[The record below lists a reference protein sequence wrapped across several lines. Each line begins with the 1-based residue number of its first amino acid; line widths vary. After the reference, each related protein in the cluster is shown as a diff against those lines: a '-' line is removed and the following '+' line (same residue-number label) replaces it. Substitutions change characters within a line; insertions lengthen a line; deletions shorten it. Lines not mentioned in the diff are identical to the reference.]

1 MRRMQKLK
9 SSLLLSFKKE
19 NSFFFFEK
27 KKQKTFALALG
38 ALLALAGCQGPP
50 PSAYTEGPGAERLAT
65 VPVGRNDAGEAC
77 TQDGR
82 PGDIAASVYC
92 GTWEQP
98 SAHVSLTTSAGQSL
112 ASLAGT
118 GPWRD
123 SLETRLSCTS
133 QTPATLLQHY
143 PAILL
148 TCTTRLGGWPQIAL
162 VAEVDGKFWLADG
175 VRPALPAIERSIG
188 VLSGAVPPNAITAAP
203 VSAGLTAQRLAA
215 KSFSSGDIG
224 QYQTLIRAA
233 NRANMEGNFAGAEAA
248 YRAARALQERV
259 QGTDSPALA
268 TTLAGE
274 ALQLSNQG
282 RFVAATAMFDRAA
295 ALADAEN
302 QPDPLARPLLLHYR
316 ALHLLNQGRVTEAL
330 VLLRQ
335 AEQGYS
341 AILPPQ
347 SLIAAVHSSD
357 QAARLD
363 NQELLSDQTE
373 RRALLGVVETRRAEA
388 RAMRLAG
395 QLQGSM
401 AMANEAADLVSARG
415 VMEQQ
420 VTARMFRTSAFIDD
434 AAGKHDAAL
443 AALTRSAAA
452 FGTALPGSRTYAE
465 TSLLLAAR
473 LAASGHADTA
483 LAACR
488 EGATVLRT
496 ANSGTNGQFLLP
508 CLALL
513 AAAAQQ
519 QAATAPDQAQ
529 ATLSEMFEMGQL
541 ARGSITSQQ
550 IAQASARLSENAR
563 DPRVSALIRAR
574 DDQAA
579 ELAELYQARDQSK
592 VQRTDAARAAD
603 ADLVKRINALHLKQ
617 AETEASL
624 QAASP
629 NYGQLVQ
636 QVVTAHDVLAALHP
650 GEAFVATV
658 LGHDTGWTFLL
669 RGGKIMVAPID
680 GGSEA
685 IAALVHRVRASMDA
699 ETEPPPPFD
708 IAAARQIYDLVLRGV
723 EPGLKGA
730 DALSVAPTGP
740 LLSLPF
746 AVMLT
751 GPAEQTDLSDAPFL
765 VRQVMIEHVPA
776 PANFISLRKLA
787 GTSRATRPWFGF
799 GDFHP
804 VTLAQAQASF
814 PAAACADSA
823 TLLASLPPLPGA
835 QIELEALR
843 RLTGATPNDELEG
856 EAFTVPAVQKAA
868 LKNVRILH
876 FATHALL
883 PTDLRCQNEP
893 ALVTSPPA
901 GAPDASGALLT
912 ASDVA
917 ALDLDADA
925 VVLSACN
932 TGGPGGTTSGE
943 SLTGLARSFFYAGA
957 RALLVTHW
965 SVNDRSTAYLVAL
978 TLSKSRADPALGLA
992 GALAA
997 AQRRLLSEAKGDVAV
1012 QAHPFYWAALA
1023 VIGEGMGAR
1032 RPNS

>member
-1 MRRMQKLK
+1 MSRMQTVKR
-9 SSLLLSFKKE
+9 SLLLSFKNE
-19 NSFFFFEK
+19 VFFSEEK
-27 KKQKTFALALG
+27 KRKTFVLALG
-38 ALLALAGCQGPP
+38 ALLAIAGCEGPP
-50 PSAYTEGPGAERLAT
+50 PGAYTEGAGAERLAT
-65 VPVGRNDAGEAC
+65 VPVGRNEAGEAC

-82 PGDIAASVYC
+82 AGDISASVYC

-98 SAHVSLTTSAGQSL
+98 SARVAMATGTGQSL
-112 ASLAGT
+112 ATLAGS
-118 GPWRD
+118 GSWRD
-123 SLETRLSCTS
+123 SLDTRLSCTG
-133 QTPATLLQHY
+133 QTQAMLLQRY

-148 TCTTRLGGWPQIAL
+148 SCTTRLGGWPQIAL
-162 VAEVDGKFWLADG
+162 VADVGGKFWLADG

-188 VLSGAVPPNAITAAP
+188 VLSGAVAASAIIQTP

-224 QYQTLIRAA
+224 QYQTLVRAA
-233 NRANMEGNFAGAEAA
+233 NRANMEGNFAGAETAF
-248 YRAARALQERV
+248 RAARALQERV

-268 TTLAGE
+268 ATLAGE

-282 RFVAATAMFDRAA
+282 RFVAATAMFERAGM
-295 ALADAEN
+295 LADAEN

-316 ALHLLNQGRVTEAL
+316 ALHLLNQDKVDQAL
-330 VLLRQ
+330 VLLRG
-335 AEQGYS
+335 AEQGY
-341 AILPPQ
+341 AALLPPS
-347 SLIAAVHSSD
+347 SLVAAADSRFP
-357 QAARLD
+357 QGQLD

-373 RRALLGVVETRRAEA
+373 RRALLGVVETRRAQA
-388 RAMRLAG
+388 RAWRLAG
-395 QLQGSM
+395 QVKRSM
-401 AMANEAADLVSARG
+401 AMQAEVEQLASARG
-415 VMEQQ
+415 VIEPQ
-420 VTARMFRTSAFIDD
+420 VTARLYRTSAFIDD
-434 AAGKHDAAL
+434 AVGDHAAAL
-443 AALTRSAAA
+443 SALTASAAA
-452 FGTALPGSRTYAE
+452 FGSALPGSRTYAE
-465 TSLLLAAR
+465 TALLLAAR
-473 LAASGHADTA
+473 LAESGQQTAA

-488 EGATVLRT
+488 EGAAVLRA

-513 AAAAQQ
+513 AAAAGQ

-529 ATLSEMFEMGQL
+529 ATLAEMFEMGQL

-579 ELAELYQARDQSK
+579 TLADLYQARDQSK
-592 VQRTDAARAAD
+592 FQRTEAARAAD
-603 ADLVKRINALHLKQ
+603 ATLVKRINALHQKQ
-617 AETEASL
+617 AETEAAL

-636 QVVTAHDVLAALHP
+636 QVVSAHDVLAALHP

-658 LGHDTGWTFLL
+658 LGHDSGWTFLL
-669 RGGKIMVAPID
+669 RGGKIMVAPIE
-680 GGSEA
+680 GGSAA
-685 IAALVHRVRASMDA
+685 IATLVKRVRASMDA

-708 IAAARQIYDLVLRGV
+708 IAAARAVYDLVLRGV

-751 GPAEQTDLSDAPFL
+751 GPAEQSDLSDAPFL

-787 GTSRATRPWFGF
+787 GTSHATRPWFGF

-823 TLLASLPPLPGA
+823 SLLASLPPLPGA

-843 RLTGATPNDELEG
+843 RLTGAAPDDELEG
-856 EAFTVPAVQKAA
+856 EAFTVPAVQKAM

-883 PTDLRCQNEP
+883 PTDLHCQNEP

-901 GAPDASGALLT
+901 GAADAGGALLT

-932 TGGPGGTTSGE
+932 TGGPGGSTSGE

-965 SVNDRSTAYLVAL
+965 AVNDRSTAYLVAL

-992 GALAA
+992 GALAL

-1023 VIGEGMGAR
+1023 VIGEGMGTR
-1032 RPNS
+1032 GPNS